1 MRTKLFNYEMNMV
14 MGTYAM
20 QMLMQMQGKM
30 SLFCA
35 PYVT

>member
-20 QMLMQMQGKM
+20 QMLMQGKM